1 MRGQKRL
8 DFLLRQAE
16 VFQHFAPT
24 SAGTAAER
32 KKKRGRHATG
42 YTEEMEDE
50 GTQSVCVCVWWWVV
64 GHKAGGWSGPV
75 GWRRQTAGQACCCS

>member
-1 MRGQKRL
+1 MHPASPISLASLQEMRGQKRL

-50 GTQSVCVCVWWWVV
+50 GKQSVCVCVC
-64 GHKAGGWSGPV
+64 GGGWLGTRRV
-75 GWRRQTAGQACCCS
+75 GGRGR